1 MKFRKVLK
9 FENGG
14 LSPQQIMAEAKRNQA
29 AYQSAL
35 IQEEIAA
42 KEAALAGYRE
52 QDRRDAIAG
61 NRISMPRIS
70 QVPTPQRVQ
79 VNTNAIGNAQR
90 YIPNSPRIPSRDV
103 ISPQIVSTKNVDTQ
117 KEETDTPDTSS
128 DANSESNNTWGG
140 KIYGGTVPENQ
151 VTISQDTT
159 SALVRKIQNGW
170 DNFLY
175 KAG

>member
-14 LSPQQIMAEAKRNQA
+14 LSPQQIIAEARRNQA

-90 YIPNSPRIPSRDV
+90 YIPNSPRIPSRDAT
-103 ISPQIVSTKNVDTQ
+103 SSQIVGTQ

-128 DANSESNNTWGG
+128 DANLESNNTWGG
-140 KIYGGTVPENQ
+140 RIYGGTVPENQ

-159 SALVRKIQNGW
+159 SGLVRKIQNGW